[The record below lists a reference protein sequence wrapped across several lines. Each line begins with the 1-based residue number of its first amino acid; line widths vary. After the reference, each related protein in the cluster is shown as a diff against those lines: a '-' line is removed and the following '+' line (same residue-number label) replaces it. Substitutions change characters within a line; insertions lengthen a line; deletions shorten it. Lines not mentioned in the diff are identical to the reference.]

1 VSRALTGRGVV
12 LVGLLAAACGG
23 GGGGG
28 GGNEPPGPPTQL
40 VKNGGD
46 AQSWYFDNPLPVQLR
61 VKALDA
67 NNRAV
72 PGVVVAW
79 AVTAGGGAVSPL
91 QSTTDGNGV
100 AGTTDSIGST
110 SPQTITA
117 TPDITSLPTLTF
129 TAAAGAP
136 PASAVVSLTGLRF
149 VPANAVVQVDDSVTW
164 TWNDSPNIHNITFTN
179 GPGTSPPDAADR
191 MTGTYVGGFTTVGT
205 YRYTCT
211 NHLGMDGTVIVVH

>member
-12 LVGLLAAACGG
+12 LLGLLAAACG

-40 VKNGGD
+40 VKSGGD
-46 AQSWYFDNPLPVQLR
+46 GQSWYFNNPLPVQLS

-72 PGVVVAW
+72 PGVVVTW

-91 QSTTDGNGV
+91 QSTTNGSGI
-100 AGTTDSIGST
+100 ASTTDSIGST

-117 TPDITSLPTLTF
+117 TPDVSSLPTLTF
-129 TAAAGAP
+129 TATAGTPPTSAA
-136 PASAVVSLTGLRF
+136 VSLTGLRF
-149 VPANAVVQVDDSVTW
+149 VPASVVVQVDDSVTW
-164 TWNDSPNIHNITFTN
+164 TWNDAPNVHNITFTG
-179 GPGTSPPDAADR
+179 GPAGHPADAADR
-191 MTGTYVGGFTTVGT
+191 QMGTYAGGFTTVGT